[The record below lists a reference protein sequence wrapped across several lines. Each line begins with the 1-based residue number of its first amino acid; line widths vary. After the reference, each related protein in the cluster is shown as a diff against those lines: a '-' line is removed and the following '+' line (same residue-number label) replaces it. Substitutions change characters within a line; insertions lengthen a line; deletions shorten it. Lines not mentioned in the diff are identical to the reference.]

1 MTNIALVVLDTLRYD
16 AFEEFFDWL
25 PGVRFTNVFS
35 PGHYTI
41 PAHAGIFTGQ
51 YPSEVG
57 THAKSEDLTYEEPVL
72 AEVLSRSGYTT
83 RGFTANVLLSPW
95 NNWDR
100 GFDEYRLGWRVRAA
114 SPETFNW
121 SETLNNLGERSK
133 ITRYLL
139 STCKCILS
147 ESKTIPSLNIAWHL
161 KQSEHDG
168 GPEALEFVSNT
179 SFGDNEFLFL
189 NLMEAHLP
197 YRPPTDYQ
205 TVDLELFDDTS
216 ESILGGDTNCDVLRQ
231 AYNDSVRYLSDTYN
245 QIFTQLK
252 ENFDYILTVSDHGEL
267 FGEHNA
273 RAHWHG
279 VYPELVHVPLS
290 IWNDESEIKYRDE
303 PASLIDLHQTILAM
317 ANFGESPSSRG
328 RDLRTNLG
336 NSTWLTESNGLR
348 PSRIDSLQ
356 ADGFS
361 QETISQYDT
370 PLFGIGTQ
378 NYYGWQTVDS
388 FEECGDGDLENP
400 VMQIENKRSTM
411 KTAPSESSKTKINRS
426 AQSQLEDLGYL

>member
-1 MTNIALVVLDTLRYD
+1 
-16 AFEEFFDWL
+16 
-25 PGVRFTNVFS
+25 
-35 PGHYTI
+35 
-41 PAHAGIFTGQ
+41 
-51 YPSEVG
+51 
-57 THAKSEDLTYEEPVL
+57 
-72 AEVLSRSGYTT
+72 
-83 RGFTANVLLSPW
+83 
-95 NNWDR
+95 
-100 GFDEYRLGWRVRAA
+100 
-114 SPETFNW
+114 
-121 SETLNNLGERSK
+121 
-133 ITRYLL
+133 
-139 STCKCILS
+139 
-147 ESKTIPSLNIAWHL
+147 
-161 KQSEHDG
+161 
-168 GPEALEFVSNT
+168 
-179 SFGDNEFLFL
+179 
-189 NLMEAHLP
+189 
-197 YRPPTDYQ
+197 
-205 TVDLELFDDTS
+205 
-216 ESILGGDTNCDVLRQ
+216 
-231 AYNDSVRYLSDTYN
+231 
-245 QIFTQLK
+245 
-252 ENFDYILTVSDHGEL
+252 L

-426 AQSQLEDLGYL
+426 AQSQLEDLGSL